1 MRGQMSLSGER
12 GWPRDDREM
21 PAEVRENPELTL
33 VWRGLEISIAT
44 EQMTRKQAFEII
56 KGALGNPPDLHDIG
70 PDGEPAA

>member
-1 MRGQMSLSGER
+1 MRGEQEPV
-12 GWPRDDREM
+12 PR
-21 PAEVRENPELTL
+21 EVRDRPELTL